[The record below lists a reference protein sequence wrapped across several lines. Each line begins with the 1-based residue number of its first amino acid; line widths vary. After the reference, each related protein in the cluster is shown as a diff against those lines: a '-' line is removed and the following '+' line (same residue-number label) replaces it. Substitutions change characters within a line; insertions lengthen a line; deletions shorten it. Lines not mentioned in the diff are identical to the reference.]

1 MPAIRNT
8 KKSLVERLLLKQES
22 MKDKSLL
29 ERIEMDPTP
38 STKLYDKLVE
48 ADPCWH
54 KVDNLYFVSCPPK
67 LHFCKN
73 KKLLCI
79 KEYKELLGP
88 TLDWISLFFTK
99 MSENKTWAED
109 SQYNSL

>member
-8 KKSLVERLLLKQES
+8 KKLLVERLSLKQES
-22 MKDKSLL
+22 VKDKSLL

-54 KVDNLYFVSCPPK
+54 KVDNLYFASCPPELQEIIMHK
-67 LHFCKN
+67 GVQRTPGTHPGSYITILH
-73 KKLLCI
+73 
-79 KEYKELLGP
+79 
-88 TLDWISLFFTK
+88 
-99 MSENKTWAED
+99 
-109 SQYNSL
+109 